1 MCYICSV
8 VLCVCGLRTG
18 SGYENSVTQ
27 STVLLDHRLQ
37 PQGVVG

>member
-8 VLCVCGLRTG
+8 VLCVCGLTG
-18 SGYENSVTQ
+18 SGYENSVRQ